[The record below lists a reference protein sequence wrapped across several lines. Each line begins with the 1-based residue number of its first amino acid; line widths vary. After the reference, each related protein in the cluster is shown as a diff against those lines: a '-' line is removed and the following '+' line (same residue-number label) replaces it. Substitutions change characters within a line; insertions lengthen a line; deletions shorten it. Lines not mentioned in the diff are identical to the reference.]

1 MTGKEVKTE
10 FSKNETETQE
20 DDGEIETYD
29 SKIEHIFSSLSL
41 GSWKI
46 KREPTIL
53 KAGKYAFVPNFSLQ
67 RESMKVYLEIV
78 GFWTPEYLAKKIE
91 KLKEV
96 KEPVILLIIRRLN
109 CSVKYFP
116 AQEVVFFDKKIP
128 INEIMQI
135 LKNTR
140 KRNLQRT
147 IQYCRKWKSR
157 FLKNW

>member
-1 MTGKEVKTE
+1 
-10 FSKNETETQE
+10 
-20 DDGEIETYD
+20 
-29 SKIEHIFSSLSL
+29 
-41 GSWKI
+41 
-46 KREPTIL
+46 
-53 KAGKYAFVPNFSLQ
+53 
-67 RESMKVYLEIV
+67 MKVYLEIV